1 MKNKDTLHVSRRR
14 FLAQLGGLTVA
25 GMLGPSLLTPRS
37 ARAADA
43 VAPGAA
49 TKEGILTG
57 SHWGAIRATVVDGR
71 FVAAKPFEQDKYP
84 SKMIAGLPDHVHNAA
99 RIRYPM
105 VRVDWMRKGH
115 QSDTSQRGDN
125 RFVRVS
131 WDEALDLFYQEL
143 ERVQKTYGPSALLT
157 ASGWQSTG
165 MFHNASGM
173 LARAIALHG
182 NSVSTGGDYSTGAAQ
197 VILPRVVG
205 SMEVYEQQTSWPLV
219 LQNSKTIVLW
229 GSDMVKNQ
237 QANWWCPDHDVYQ
250 YYEQLKEKVA
260 SGAISVISIDPV
272 VTSTHDYLG
281 RDKVKHI
288 AINPQT
294 DVPLQLAL
302 AHTLYSEKLYDKN
315 FLDNYCVGFDQ
326 FLPYLLGEK
335 DGQPKDAAWAEKLC
349 GIDADTIRALARQ
362 MAGDRTQIIAG
373 WCVQRMQHGEQWSW
387 MVVVLAAMLGQIGLP
402 GGGFGFGWHY
412 NGAGTPGRKGII
424 LSGFSGSTTVPPV
437 HDSTD
442 YKGYSSTIPI
452 ARFMDAILEPGK
464 IINWNGKSVKL
475 PPLKMC
481 VFAGTNPFH
490 RHQQI
495 NRIIEGWRKLE
506 TVIAIDNQWTSTCRF
521 ADIVLP
527 ATTQFERND
536 LDQFGNHSNRG
547 IIAMKQV
554 VSPQF
559 EARNDFDIFRDLC
572 RRFNRE
578 AAFTE
583 GLDEMGWL
591 KRIWQEG
598 SQQGKGRGIHLPT
611 FEVFWNQQEYIEFD
625 HPQMFVRHQ
634 AFREDPD
641 LEPLGTP
648 SGLIEIYSKTIADM
662 QYDDCQGHPM
672 WFEKIE
678 RSHGGPGSQRWP
690 LHLQSVHPDFRLHS
704 QLCES
709 ETLRQQYAVGGKE
722 PVFINPQDAS
732 ARGIRNG
739 DIVRVFNARGQVLA
753 GAVVSDRYA
762 PGVARI
768 HEGAWYDPDKGG
780 DLNALCKYGNPNVLT
795 LDIGTSQLAQA
806 TSAHT
811 TLVEIEKY
819 TALLI
824 TSRRLTVRSRWSRS
838 VNMYPHRRGI
848 RMIKQP
854 ALAQEQ
860 YACVY
865 AWLALL
871 FFREVDDEGLI
882 QLQSAEIADWLAL
895 LKRQPALAASVALL
909 EQKIAALSLRQDAQL
924 ELAADFC
931 GLFLMTDKKSALPY
945 ASQYPQQEPGM
956 IKHLLL
962 EAGMEVND
970 DFKEPTDH
978 LAIYLELLS
987 HLHFSLGESFQQ
999 RRMNKL
1005 RQKTL
1010 SSLLEWLPEFT
1021 NNCLKHDLYGFY
1033 AALSQL
1039 LLAIVRFDDGK
1050 EDLSIVAAE

>member
-464 IINWNGKSVKL
+464 VINWNGKSVKL

-780 DLNALCKYGNPNVLT
+780 DINALCKYGNPNVLT

-811 TLVEIEKY
+811 TKNIP
-819 TALLI
+819 ALLI

-1021 NNCLKHDLYGFY
+1021 NNCLKHDPYGFY